1 MAKLHVQVAV
11 VGLPRYFNT
20 VLPKLVGNLK
30 RLGDSHL
37 LGFFWAYRDANIPR
51 TGSAVHL
58 TPTTEEDW
66 SAIRSLA
73 FDGLTIEE
81 PLQPPKMSN
90 KHLEH
95 PQVDSLKLSPNPAA
109 SFSWLTAISKGAS
122 ILGASEGSMS
132 ADFWLIVRPDLR
144 ISRRAVVRLLRN
156 LSNDKTWTPNSVAV
170 AARPYAHK
178 VLNTQ
183 AGISNLPID
192 HFFIGAPQ
200 AILALA
206 GITDSLNRIQASQ
219 DLRQP
224 LVNEFL
230 IGQFFE
236 DHGLE
241 EFPVRLPYLIWR
253 GSLIKS
259 VFAAAARTGPA
270 KVKAGIESI
279 IWNLRGMISPGLHK
293 RGI

>member
-1 MAKLHVQVAV
+1 MAKLRVQAAV

-20 VLPKLVGNLK
+20 VLPSLVGNLR
-30 RLGDSHL
+30 RLGASRV
-37 LGFFWAYRDANIPR
+37 LGFFWAYKDTNIPR

-58 TPTTEEDW
+58 TPITNEDW
-66 SAIRSLA
+66 SAVRALA
-73 FDGLTIEE
+73 FDSLAIEE
-81 PLQPPKMSN
+81 PLQPPLMSN

-95 PQVDSLKLSPNPAA
+95 RQVDSLKLSPNPAA
-109 SFSWLTAISKGAS
+109 SFSWLTAVSEGARA
-122 ILGASEGSMS
+122 LGASEGSMA
-132 ADFWLIVRPDLR
+132 ADFWLILRPDLR
-144 ISRRAVVRLLRN
+144 ISNLALYRLLRN
-156 LSNDKTWTPNSVAV
+156 LSKDKGWKQNSVAV

-178 VLNTQ
+178 VLHTQ
-183 AGISNLPID
+183 VGISNLPID
-192 HFFIGAPQ
+192 HFFIGSPQ

-206 GITDSLNRIQASQ
+206 GITDALDRIRASE

-224 LVNEFL
+224 IVNEFL
-230 IGQFFE
+230 LGQFFQ

-270 KVKAGIESI
+270 KAKAGIASI
-279 IWNLRGMISPGLHK
+279 VWNLRGFISPGLHK